1 MVYNECVIV
10 QIDVSS
16 SVPVYRQISDAIRVY
31 LVDGT
36 LGPGASLPTVRQL
49 AYDLGVHFNT
59 VAEAY
64 RLLSDEGWL
73 ELRRR
78 RGAVVVERNVP
89 QGDWVQSEN
98 DYAARFK
105 ELAARAQADGLTTK
119 HIVTLL
125 RRLTEELER

>member
-1 MVYNECVIV
+1 MVYNQGVIV
-10 QIDVSS
+10 QIDISS
-16 SVPVYRQISDAIRVY
+16 SVPVYRQIADAIRVF

-36 LGPGASLPTVRQL
+36 LGPGSSLPTVRQL

-64 RLLSDEGWL
+64 RLLSEEGWL

-78 RGAVVVERNVP
+78 RGAVVVERSMP
-89 QGDWVQSEN
+89 AGDGLQSEN
-98 DYAARFK
+98 DYAARFR

-119 HIVTLL
+119 RIADLL